1 MDLKSALLQ
10 KGSSM
15 NVTGIAAYAT
25 AWMLFAAMHSVLA
38 RPAVQQPVESAL
50 RGWYR
55 MIYNLLS
62 LAGLAMVLIVGK
74 ESLSSHSFSAF
85 NNPTLMLAFEAVR
98 IVGIAMMVF
107 AFSSYDVGRFAGITQ
122 IISGE
127 SLGSA
132 ETEPFQRSGLNHWV
146 RHPLYTG
153 AFLVLWAGAA
163 SCFGLWTAVWAS
175 LYIVIGSVFEERKL
189 VSIYGAD
196 YTNYQK
202 EVPRFFPR
210 LG

>member
-1 MDLKSALLQ
+1 
-10 KGSSM
+10 M
-15 NVTGIAAYAT
+15 NVTGVVAYAA
-25 AWMLFAAMHSVLA
+25 AWMFFAVVHSMLA
-38 RPAVQQPVESAL
+38 RPAVQQPVEAAL

-55 MIYNLLS
+55 MIYNLIS
-62 LAGLAMVLIVGK
+62 FAGLATVFVVGK
-74 ESLSSHSFSAF
+74 EFLSGNSFSVF
-85 NNPTLMLAFEAVR
+85 TNPTLTLASTAVR
-98 IVGIAMMVF
+98 VGGIALMVV
-107 AFSSYDVGRFAGITQ
+107 AFSTYDVGRFVGITQ

-127 SLGSA
+127 RLGSA
-132 ETEPFQRSGLNHWV
+132 ETEPFQRLGLNHWV

-163 SCFGLWTAVWAS
+163 SSFGLWTAVWGS

-189 VSIYGAD
+189 VRIYGAD